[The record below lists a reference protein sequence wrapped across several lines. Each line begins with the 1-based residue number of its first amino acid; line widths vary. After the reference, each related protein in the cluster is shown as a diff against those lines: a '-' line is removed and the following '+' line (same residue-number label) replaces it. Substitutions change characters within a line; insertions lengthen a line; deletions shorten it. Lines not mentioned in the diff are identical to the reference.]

1 MIQNLRE
8 AQISDRLQ
16 HGKEALSAA
25 ASLLDAIA
33 EVGEPFSMQVE
44 SPGIEFQ
51 ALSPVGTHPNRAVLK
66 VFCIDEGP
74 LEGRTAVFFYKK
86 SRIPWSRDR
95 HSYGVCL
102 VAPSG
107 PTPGEVEE
115 WIDFATTGFHP
126 EHRPSRLRQAFT
138 FTVPQ

>member
-1 MIQNLRE
+1 MIQNLRDSQVSQRLARGREELTVAAPLIE
-8 AQISDRLQ
+8 AIETER
-16 HGKEALSAA
+16 
-25 ASLLDAIA
+25 
-33 EVGEPFSMQVE
+33 EPFAFRLE

-51 ALSPVGTHPNRAVLK
+51 AVAPVGPHPNRAILK
-66 VFCIDEGP
+66 IFRISEGQ

-86 SRIPWSRDR
+86 SRIPWSHDR

-102 VAPSG
+102 VPPSG

-115 WIDFATTGFHP
+115 WIAFAATGFHP

-138 FTVPQ
+138 FTVPE

>member
-1 MIQNLRE
+1 MIQNVRE
-8 AQISDRLQ
+8 PQVFDRLQ
-16 HGKEALSAA
+16 QEKKGLSAA
-25 ASLLDAIA
+25 ATLLDAIA
-33 EVGEPFSMQVE
+33 EVEEPFSMRLE

-51 ALSPVGTHPNRAVLK
+51 ALVPVGTHPNRAVLK
-66 VFCIDEGP
+66 IFRIDDGP

-102 VAPSG
+102 LAPSG

-138 FTVPQ
+138 FTVPE

>member
-8 AQISDRLQ
+8 PRAFYRL
-16 HGKEALSAA
+16 KEGREDLSSAV
-25 ASLLDAIA
+25 SLLDAIA
-33 EVGEPFSMQVE
+33 RDQEPFSLRLE
-44 SPGIEFQ
+44 TPGIEFQ

-66 VFCIDEGP
+66 VFRIDAGP

-102 VAPSG
+102 LPTSG

-115 WIDFATTGFHP
+115 WIEFAATGFHP
-126 EHRPSRLRQAFT
+126 DHRPSRLRQAFT
-138 FTVPQ
+138 FTVPE

>member
-1 MIQNLRE
+1 MIQNLRA

-16 HGKEALSAA
+16 QGKEDLSAA
-25 ASLLDAIA
+25 ASLIDAIA
-33 EVGEPFSMQVE
+33 QDRDPFSMRLE

-66 VFCIDEGP
+66 IFRIDAGP

-86 SRIPWSRDR
+86 SHIPWSRDR

-102 VAPSG
+102 LAPSG

-115 WIDFATTGFHP
+115 WIDFATSGFHP

-138 FTVPQ
+138 FTVPE

>member
-1 MIQNLRE
+1 MIQNLCDS
-8 AQISDRLQ
+8 QVSNQLQ
-16 HGKEALSAA
+16 QGKADLSAA
-25 ASLLDAIA
+25 ASLLDAI
-33 EVGEPFSMQVE
+33 VVQREPFSMRLE

-66 VFCIDEGP
+66 VFRIDAGP

-102 VAPSG
+102 LAPSG

-138 FTVPQ
+138 FTVPE

>member
-1 MIQNLRE
+1 MIQNVRE
-8 AQISDRLQ
+8 PQVFDRLQ
-16 HGKEALSAA
+16 QEKKGLSAA
-25 ASLLDAIA
+25 ATLLDAIA
-33 EVGEPFSMQVE
+33 EVEEPFSMRLE

-51 ALSPVGTHPNRAVLK
+51 ALVPVGTHPNRAVLK
-66 VFCIDEGP
+66 IFRIDDGP

-102 VAPSG
+102 LAPSG

-126 EHRPSRLRQAFT
+126 EHRPSRLRQGFT
-138 FTVPQ
+138 FTVPE

>member
-1 MIQNLRE
+1 MIQNVRE
-8 AQISDRLQ
+8 PQVSDRLQ
-16 HGKEALSAA
+16 QEKKGLSAA
-25 ASLLDAIA
+25 VSLLDAIA
-33 EVGEPFSMQVE
+33 EAGEPFSMRLE

-51 ALSPVGTHPNRAVLK
+51 ALAPVGTHPNRAVLK
-66 VFCIDEGP
+66 IFRIDDGP

-102 VAPSG
+102 LAPSG

-126 EHRPSRLRQAFT
+126 EHRPSRLRQAFS
-138 FTVPQ
+138 FTVPE

>member
-1 MIQNLRE
+1 MIQNLPDTQVSRRLERGRE
-8 AQISDRLQ
+8 ELSPAAPLIEAIETEKKPFALRL
-16 HGKEALSAA
+16 
-25 ASLLDAIA
+25 
-33 EVGEPFSMQVE
+33 E
-44 SPGIEFQ
+44 SPGLEFQ
-51 ALSPVGTHPNRAVLK
+51 ALAPVGPHPNRAVMKLFR
-66 VFCIDEGP
+66 VPDGP

-86 SRIPWSRDR
+86 SRIPWSHDR

-115 WIDFATTGFHP
+115 WIDFTSTGFHP

-138 FTVPQ
+138 FTVPE

>member
-8 AQISDRLQ
+8 PQVFYRVQ
-16 HGKEALSAA
+16 QGKEDLFTA
-25 ASLLDAIA
+25 ASLINGIV
-33 EVGEPFSMQVE
+33 EVEEPFSMRLE

-66 VFCIDEGP
+66 IFRIDAGP

-102 VAPSG
+102 LAPSG

-115 WIDFATTGFHP
+115 WIDFAATGFHP
-126 EHRPSRLRQAFT
+126 QHRPSRLRQAFT
-138 FTVPQ
+138 FTVPE

>member
-8 AQISDRLQ
+8 PQVFYRLQ
-16 HGKEALSAA
+16 QGKENLYAA
-25 ASLLDAIA
+25 APLFEAIA
-33 EVGEPFSMQVE
+33 ENQEPFSMRLE

-66 VFCIDEGP
+66 IFRIDAGP

-102 VAPSG
+102 LASSG

-138 FTVPQ
+138 FTVPE

>member
-1 MIQNLRE
+1 MIQNVTEPQVSNRLEQGRE
-8 AQISDRLQ
+8 TLS
-16 HGKEALSAA
+16 SAA
-25 ASLLDAIA
+25 SFLDAIA
-33 EVGEPFSMQVE
+33 EDHEPFSLRLE

-66 VFCIDEGP
+66 VFRIDAGP

-102 VAPSG
+102 LPSSG
-107 PTPGEVEE
+107 PTPGEAKE
-115 WIDFATTGFHP
+115 WIEFASTGFHP
-126 EHRPSRLRQAFT
+126 DHRPSRLRQAFT
-138 FTVPQ
+138 FTVPE

>member
-8 AQISDRLQ
+8 PQVSDRLQ
-16 HGKEALSAA
+16 QEEKGLSAA
-25 ASLLDAIA
+25 ASLFDAIA
-33 EVGEPFSMQVE
+33 MDPNPFTLRLE

-51 ALSPVGTHPNRAVLK
+51 ALVPVGNHPNRAVLK
-66 VFCIDEGP
+66 IFRIDEGP

-102 VAPSG
+102 LAPSG

-138 FTVPQ
+138 FTVPE

>member
-8 AQISDRLQ
+8 PQVSNRLQ
-16 HGKEALSAA
+16 EGREGLTTALP
-25 ASLLDAIA
+25 LLNAIA
-33 EVGEPFSMQVE
+33 EGREPFSLRLE
-44 SPGIEFQ
+44 SSGMEFQ

-66 VFCIDEGP
+66 IFRVNEGP
-74 LEGRTAVFFYKK
+74 LEGRTAIFFYKK

-95 HSYGVCL
+95 LSYGVCL
-102 VAPSG
+102 LPSSG

-115 WIDFATTGFHP
+115 WIEFATTGFHP

-138 FTVPQ
+138 FTVPE